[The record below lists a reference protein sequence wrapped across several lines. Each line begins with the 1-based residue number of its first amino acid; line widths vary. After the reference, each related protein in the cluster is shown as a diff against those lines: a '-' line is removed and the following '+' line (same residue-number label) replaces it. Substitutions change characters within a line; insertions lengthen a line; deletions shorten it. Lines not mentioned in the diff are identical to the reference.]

1 MSGTTSTTQTT
12 PTTSDTTT
20 AAPEATTT
28 ASSAEPDTSTTV
40 GPVYQNYI
48 LYRTVALMWRPSY
61 TYLEGTTP
69 VAPEPRVSAAKGQVI
84 AIQSLSGLT
93 GVTTPDGFAYALDA
107 DGKYPIGSIYTPPDS
122 TTTDT
127 TTPSAT

>member
-1 MSGTTSTTQTT
+1 MSGTTSTDTTTTTPTQTT
-12 PTTSDTTT
+12 TTTSDATT
-20 AAPEATTT
+20 AAPE
-28 ASSAEPDTSTTV
+28 TSTTV

-48 LYRTVALMWRPSY
+48 LYRTMALMWQPSY
-61 TYLEGTTP
+61 TYLDGTTP
-69 VAPEPRVSAAKGQVI
+69 VVPAPQVSAAKGQVI

-107 DGKYPIGSIYTPPDS
+107 DGKYPIGSIYTPPDA
-122 TTTDT
+122 TATDT